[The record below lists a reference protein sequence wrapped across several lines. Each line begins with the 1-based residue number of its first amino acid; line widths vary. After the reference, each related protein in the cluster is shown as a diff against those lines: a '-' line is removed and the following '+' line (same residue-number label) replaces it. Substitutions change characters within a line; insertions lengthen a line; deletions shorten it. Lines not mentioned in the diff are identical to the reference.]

1 MGGFRDA
8 TPISYFQRKEVIGMA
23 TVAAVYTSPAI
34 VDPIKELFT
43 EILPGCR
50 LINIVDDSL
59 IQDVIREGFVTP
71 AVSQRLF
78 YYYSAARETGAQVIF
93 NTCSSVGEV
102 ADLARKFFDIPI
114 VKIDESMA
122 SQAVQTAKKIGV
134 LATLPTTLA
143 PTVRLVKTQAAQAGQ
158 SVNVVEGLAKGAFEA
173 LLAKNSER
181 HDQLILEAAE
191 ELANRVDAFVLA
203 QGSMARMEETLAKRT
218 GKPVYSSPRSG
229 VLAVKTTLE
238 QMGYK

>member
-1 MGGFRDA
+1 
-8 TPISYFQRKEVIGMA
+8 MA
-23 TVAAVYTSPAI
+23 IVAAVYTASAI
-34 VDPIKELFT
+34 VDSIRGLFA

-59 IQDVIREGFVTP
+59 IQDVIREGYVTP
-71 AVSQRLF
+71 AVSKRLF
-78 YYYSAARETGAQVIF
+78 YYYSAGKETGAQVIF

-102 ADLARKFFDIPI
+102 ADSARKFFDIPI

-143 PTVRLVKTQAAQAGQ
+143 PTVRLVKAQAAQAGQ
-158 SVNVVEGLAKGAFEA
+158 SVSVVEGLAKGAFEA
-173 LLAKNSER
+173 LREKNSER
-181 HDQLILEAAE
+181 HDQLIFEAAE

-203 QGSMARMEETLAKRT
+203 QGSMARMEKPLAKRT

-229 VLAVKTTLE
+229 VLAVKAVLE

>member
-1 MGGFRDA
+1 
-8 TPISYFQRKEVIGMA
+8 
-23 TVAAVYTSPAI
+23 
-34 VDPIKELFT
+34 
-43 EILPGCR
+43 
-50 LINIVDDSL
+50 
-59 IQDVIREGFVTP
+59 
-71 AVSQRLF
+71 
-78 YYYSAARETGAQVIF
+78 
-93 NTCSSVGEV
+93 VGEV

-143 PTVRLVKTQAAQAGQ
+143 PTIRLVKTQAAQAGQ

-229 VLAVKTTLE
+229 VLAVKATLE